1 MKEQLQ
7 KLRRIKN
14 LTQEEI
20 ANIIGVKLTTYQKY
34 ERDVISP
41 PHDKLIKLADFY
53 EVSVD
58 YLLGRTE
65 VMNMAS
71 TDMLNFLGLSEQAK
85 NSTPDEMVTLIEGL
99 PEVWQKLFAQL
110 ILNASESPDN
120 KCVVVYLPT
129 SELPVSAGTGVY
141 MDDYNDWEKK
151 TYIDTGEYR
160 HLARCFV
167 LRVKGDSM
175 EPEFTDGDFIAVDPE
190 LIPEEGEI
198 GVYILDGEGY
208 VKVLGKDFLH
218 SLNEA
223 YDDIPMNDSIHGCGK
238 VIGTVVPAV

>member
-1 MKEQLQ
+1 MRLKE
-7 KLRRIKN
+7 LREKKG
-14 LTQEEI
+14 LTQQEVADELGI
-20 ANIIGVKLTTYQKY
+20 AIRALQTYEQGLREPKY
-34 ERDVISP
+34 EL
-41 PHDKLIKLADFY
+41 LIRFADY
-53 EVSVD
+53 YNVSID

-110 ILNASESPDN
+110 ILNASENPEN

>member
-1 MKEQLQ
+1 METKDILKE
-7 KLRRIKN
+7 LRKEKGVTGKVAAEGCGIPYKVYQMYESGQRN
-14 LTQEEI
+14 
-20 ANIIGVKLTTYQKY
+20 IGV
-34 ERDVISP
+34 P
-41 PHDKLIKLADFY
+41 ALIKLADY
-53 EVSVD
+53 YGCTTD
-58 YLLGRTE
+58 YLLGRPVPPPPTLEDLLSQYDLAETE
-65 VMNMAS
+65 KR
-71 TDMLNFLGLSEQAK
+71 F
-85 NSTPDEMVTLIEGL
+85 
-99 PEVWQKLFAQL
+99 L
-110 ILNASESPDN
+110 ILYLRIEKKYRECLVDALENAARSPDN